1 MASTRASVT
10 ALWGPKALEQLV
22 DLDIRFG
29 VETERAVL
37 RRRGI
42 FDDEASSSEVRVRG
56 LISKF
61 AVGCGRT
68 SSDRQFFFINGR
80 PCSPSKVQKAFNE
93 VYRTF
98 NANQAPFIVAD
109 FILPT
114 DSCDVNVSPDKRTIL
129 LHSESNLVQSL
140 KIALEQK
147 FAPSRA
153 TYDINA
159 SSSLQTPL
167 KQGSQLP
174 STQLSMPD
182 KQQPLFLED
191 GEEDNAEPESLRRD
205 TLIDRNGGCPIGQH
219 ESDSFG
225 EPTLL
230 LRHTDSNDVQDA
242 PTDVLLASYEAPI
255 AAYPTLGDH
264 GSEEL
269 SSLAQGVQR
278 VSARHIPGVDLG
290 DQDQDREIVVSE
302 PPGNDDELSLSATQL
317 RDATAD
323 PGSPSANQ
331 VPPRP
336 EVSGHHEGRVRI
348 ESATERSSMA
358 TAARSMVPGR
368 YSPSCPIEE
377 KGSRKVQTVLST
389 SGASWNLHQR
399 SNEDPTPPFKRRRI
413 EDSKVAKEGKGASQ
427 ELRTMLK
434 PFANGGSQT
443 VDVDLEEVETEGS
456 EGSEDSE
463 ERREIPE
470 RKQERRQADRELSV
484 EADDMDVD
492 RLPSSQ
498 VDGMVIDHDD
508 AEISAELPWQDNIYH
523 TTDVGPNVPR
533 ESTPLDTSLGTP
545 TASTSSTSKSSRAS
559 RLEVVRSTEDEDVSL
574 RFDSSRVSSSWKRL

>member
-1 MASTRASVT
+1 
-10 ALWGPKALEQLV
+10 
-22 DLDIRFG
+22 
-29 VETERAVL
+29 
-37 RRRGI
+37 
-42 FDDEASSSEVRVRG
+42 
-56 LISKF
+56 
-61 AVGCGRT
+61 
-68 SSDRQFFFINGR
+68 
-80 PCSPSKVQKAFNE
+80 
-93 VYRTF
+93 
-98 NANQAPFIVAD
+98 
-109 FILPT
+109 
-114 DSCDVNVSPDKRTIL
+114 
-129 LHSESNLVQSL
+129 
-140 KIALEQK
+140 
-147 FAPSRA
+147 
-153 TYDINA
+153 
-159 SSSLQTPL
+159 
-167 KQGSQLP
+167 
-174 STQLSMPD
+174 MPD

-205 TLIDRNGGCPIGQH
+205 TLIYRNGGCPIGQH

-302 PPGNDDELSLSATQL
+302 PPGNDDDLSLSATQL

-323 PGSPSANQ
+323 PGSPSTNQ

-336 EVSGHHEGRVRI
+336 EVSGHHEGPVRA

-358 TAARSMVPGR
+358 TVARPMVPGR
-368 YSPSCPIEE
+368 YSPNCPIEE

-399 SNEDPTPPFKRRRI
+399 WDEDPTPPFKRRKI
-413 EDSKVAKEGKGASQ
+413 EDFKVAKEGKGASQ
-427 ELRTMLK
+427 ELRAMLK
-434 PFANGGSQT
+434 PFANGGSQV
-443 VDVDLEEVETEGS
+443 VDVDLEEVETQGS
-456 EGSEDSE
+456 EGSTDSE
-463 ERREIPE
+463 ERRGNTE
-470 RKQERRQADRELSV
+470 REQERRQADRQVSA
-484 EADDMDVD
+484 EADGMDVD
-492 RLPSSQ
+492 RLPSWQ

-508 AEISAELPWQDNIYH
+508 AEISAELPWQDNIYP
-523 TTDVGPNVPR
+523 TTDVGPTLSR

-545 TASTSSTSKSSRAS
+545 TASTSTTSKSSRAS
-559 RLEVVRSTEDEDVSL
+559 RLEVVRSTEGEDVSL
-574 RFDSSRVSSSWKRL
+574 RFDSSRVSSSWKRRQAWQSTDAHNPPSSQPMGIQRDAGISNAEDDAKAAEALSLVIDKTDFASMEIVGQFNLGFIIARRHTSPTALVDAHGNGRGHMDDLFIVDQHAADEKYNFETLQQTTEIISQKLIR